1 MTTHNNAT
9 PPSHIYGEPNTYTV
23 TISGTF
29 PRIQLG
35 DFNISGFGSPT
46 TAAGQIRSV
55 EQWGDIAWTSMS
67 FAFAGCE
74 NLTINASDVPNLS
87 NGPTMFGMFNAAAFN
102 GDISK
107 WNTSK
112 VTNMSATFW
121 NANFNEDISEWD
133 VSSVTVMSSMFLSSA
148 FNGDISKWD
157 VSKVTK
163 MFEMFANSS
172 FNGDISKWDISSV
185 TNMTDMFS
193 RNASMSS
200 ENYDKLLIGW

>member
-1 MTTHNNAT
+1 MYAT
-9 PPSHIYGEPNTYTV
+9 ADTYTI

-35 DFNISGFGSPT
+35 DFNISGLGSPT

-74 NLTINASDVPNLS
+74 NLTINASDVPDLS
-87 NGPTMFGMFNAAAFN
+87 NGPTMLGMFNAAAFN

-133 VSSVTVMSSMFLSSA
+133 VSSVTVMSSMFLSSS
-148 FNGDISKWD
+148 FNGDLSGWD
-157 VSKVTK
+157 VGKVTNMER
-163 MFEMFANSS
+163 MFESSS
-172 FNGDISKWDISSV
+172 FNGDLSGWDV
-185 TNMTDMFS
+185 
-193 RNASMSS
+193 
-200 ENYDKLLIGW
+200 